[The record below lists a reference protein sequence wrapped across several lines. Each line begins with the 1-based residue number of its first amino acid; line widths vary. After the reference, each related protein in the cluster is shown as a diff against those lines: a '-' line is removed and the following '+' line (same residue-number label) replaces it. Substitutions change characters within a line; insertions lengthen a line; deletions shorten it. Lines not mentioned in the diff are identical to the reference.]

1 MSDSM
6 VMRLVL
12 KDWHFQRWAIAAY
25 LAAGGVALFLT
36 GIGSEAS
43 FYAGTVLLIT
53 ILITL
58 GIHLAMATVV
68 TERTE
73 QTLPFIMSL
82 PISPREYTTAKIL
95 ANVLIFTIPWLTL
108 VIGTVAVIGGR
119 SAVPDGLIPFSTV
132 ILTEIF
138 AAYLIVLA
146 VAIVSESMGW
156 TVGAMVTTNLFF
168 QGFIYYVSH
177 IPQIAREMK
186 GDRAQWSAP
195 VLTLLGAEVAL
206 MVALVAITCVLQNR
220 KKDFL

>member
-12 KDWHFQRWAIAAY
+12 KDWHFQRWSIAGY

-36 GIGSEAS
+36 GIGTEGS

-53 ILITL
+53 ILITV

-82 PISPREYTTAKIL
+82 PISARDYTTAKIL
-95 ANVLIFTIPWLTL
+95 ANVLIFMVPWLTL
-108 VIGTVAVIGGR
+108 VIGTIAVIGGR

-132 ILTEIF
+132 VLTEIF
-138 AAYLIVLA
+138 AAYSIVLS
-146 VAIVSESMGW
+146 VAIVSESTAW
-156 TVGAMVTTNLFF
+156 TVGAMVATNLFF
-168 QGFIYYVSH
+168 QFFIYSVAR

-195 VLTLLGAEVAL
+195 VLALLGSEITLIVVL
-206 MVALVAITCVLQNR
+206 IAITFALQNR

>member
-12 KDWHFQRWAIAAY
+12 KDWHFQRSAIAGY
-25 LAAGGVALFLT
+25 LVAGGVALFLT
-36 GIGSEAS
+36 GIGSEGS
-43 FYAGTVLLIT
+43 FYAGTVLVIT

-95 ANVLIFTIPWLTL
+95 ANVLIFMIPWLTL
-108 VIGTVAVIGGR
+108 VIGTIAVIAGR

-138 AAYLIVLA
+138 AAYLIVLS
-146 VAIVSESMGW
+146 VAIVSESMAW
-156 TVGAMVTTNLFF
+156 TVAAMVTTNLFF
-168 QGFIYYVSH
+168 QFFIYHVAR
-177 IPQIAREMK
+177 IPQIAREIK

-195 VLTLLGAEVAL
+195 VLALLGTEVAL
-206 MVALVAITCVLQNR
+206 MVALLAITFVLQNR

>member
-12 KDWHFQRWAIAAY
+12 KDWHFQRSAIAGY

-36 GIGSEAS
+36 GIGSEGS

-95 ANVLIFTIPWLTL
+95 ANVVIFMIPWLTL
-108 VIGTVAVIGGR
+108 VIGTIAVIAGR

-138 AAYLIVLA
+138 AAYMIVLS
-146 VAIVSESMGW
+146 VAIVSESTAW
-156 TVGAMVTTNLFF
+156 T
-168 QGFIYYVSH
+168 IRSSH
-177 IPQIAREMK
+177 
-186 GDRAQWSAP
+186 S
-195 VLTLLGAEVAL
+195 
-206 MVALVAITCVLQNR
+206 
-220 KKDFL
+220 

>member
-12 KDWHFQRWAIAAY
+12 KDWHFQRWAIAGY

-36 GIGSEAS
+36 GIGSEGS

-68 TERTE
+68 AERTE

-95 ANVLIFTIPWLTL
+95 ANVLIFMIPWLTL
-108 VIGTVAVIGGR
+108 VIGTIVVIGAR
-119 SAVPDGLIPFSTV
+119 NAVPDGLIPLATV
-132 ILTEIF
+132 VLTEIF
-138 AAYLIVLA
+138 AAYVIVLS
-146 VAIVSESMGW
+146 VAIVSESVAW

-168 QGFIYYVSH
+168 QFFIYSVAR
-177 IPQIAREMK
+177 IPQIAREIK
-186 GDRAQWSAP
+186 GDHAQWSAS
-195 VLTLLGAEVAL
+195 VLTLLGTELALIVAL
-206 MVALVAITCVLQNR
+206 IAITFVLQNR